1 MLPSFPFSPPHS
13 LLFLCADIGM
23 VLPVSYGQLVWTIEF
38 CWCAVCVCVCGGALP
53 NPPEPTA
60 REGGTL
66 LALSIQCLGSRDSAV
81 VPGTVPCTYN
91 PTIQEEVGGEG
102 AHVES
107 HPWLQSKFQAILA
120 CRLGPCLIKLEK
132 KNRARLNVT
141 TVLIFPRRVS
151 PSGLRLGELFLSNR
165 TCWSIGPHFN
175 RVSQ

>member
-1 MLPSFPFSPPHS
+1 
-13 LLFLCADIGM
+13 M